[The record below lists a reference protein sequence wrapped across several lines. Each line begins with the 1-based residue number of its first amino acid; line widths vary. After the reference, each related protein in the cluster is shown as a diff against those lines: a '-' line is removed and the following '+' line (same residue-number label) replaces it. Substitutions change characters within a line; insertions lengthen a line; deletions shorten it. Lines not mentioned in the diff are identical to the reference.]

1 MLGQFI
7 TVLIL
12 CRHRYEFCTNNWNCI
27 LERKRE
33 SINSEN
39 GHEIYLI
46 ALFPRII
53 GNDTKI
59 VAESFNHVYKHFIES
74 FSLFFFSSWF
84 CLHLFIYARIHC
96 YWAWNILC
104 VLNSSKHLNA
114 IVFFIAL
121 LYFDGPWQFHGA
133 HCTRMENISECYKE
147 RKWRKKM
154 TRKNTHFIICSVAYW
169 YSLASRNIKSYFQ
182 LTIKSFGTV
191 ALKIWFSVLL
201 WYLQFLSEIQNMI

>member
-121 LYFDGPWQFHGA
+121 LYFDGPWQFHGTA
-133 HCTRMENISECYKE
+133 HAWKIFPNATKRENGGK
-147 RKWRKKM
+147 KWLEKILILLFVR
-154 TRKNTHFIICSVAYW
+154 
-169 YSLASRNIKSYFQ
+169 SLTDIR
-182 LTIKSFGTV
+182 
-191 ALKIWFSVLL
+191 
-201 WYLQFLSEIQNMI
+201 